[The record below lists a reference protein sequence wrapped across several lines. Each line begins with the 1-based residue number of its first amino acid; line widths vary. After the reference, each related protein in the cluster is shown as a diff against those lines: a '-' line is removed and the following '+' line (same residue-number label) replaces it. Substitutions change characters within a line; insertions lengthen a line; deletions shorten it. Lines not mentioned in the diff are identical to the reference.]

1 MDHLDELRAIL
12 LRHRRH
18 AVPGMPIPRVGL
30 MHADAPTTP
39 TCASYEPIFCVVA
52 QGAKRV
58 MLGERVFEYGAGS
71 YFVVSTDLPVIGGVC
86 EASAA
91 APYLGIGLKLDRALL
106 ADALLDIPAGTAPAP
121 AAGMAVGPVPDDL
134 LEPVVRLARL
144 LDRPADIAVLAP
156 LIEREILYRLA
167 LGPQG
172 ATLRQ
177 ITAADS
183 KLARIARAI
192 RWIAQNYAEALSVD
206 ALADLAG
213 MSRSSFHRHF
223 RAVTSMSPLQY
234 QKRIRLQE
242 ARRLLFAAEADAM
255 RVGFAVG
262 YESPSQFSREYGRL
276 FGAPPGRDAA
286 RLRALPARDPQRMAE
301 PL

>member
-1 MDHLDELRAIL
+1 MDHLHELRDIV
-12 LRHRRH
+12 LRHCRQ
-18 AVPGMPIPRVGL
+18 AGTGTPIPRVGL
-30 MHADAPTTP
+30 MHSDAPTAP
-39 TCASYEPIFCVVA
+39 TCTSYEPVFCVVA

-58 MLGERVFEYGAGS
+58 MLGDRVFEYGAGS
-71 YFVVSTDLPVIGGVC
+71 YFVVSADLPVIGGVC

-91 APYLGIGLKLDRALL
+91 APYLGIGLKLDRTLL
-106 ADALLDIPAGTAPAP
+106 ADALLDIPVGTATAP
-121 AAGMAVGPVPDDL
+121 AAGMAVGAVPDDL

-144 LDRPADIAVLAP
+144 LDRPADVAVLAP

-177 ITAADS
+177 ITTADS
-183 KLARIARAI
+183 KLARIARTI
-192 RWIAQNYAEALSVD
+192 RWIAGNYAETLSID
-206 ALADLAG
+206 ALAGIAG

-242 ARRLLFAAEADAM
+242 ARRQLFAAEADAM

-276 FGAPPGRDAA
+276 FGAPPARDAA
-286 RLRALPARDPQRMAE
+286 RLRALPARDPQGMSE